1 MDYEQALAFWTSRIN
16 FEERAPARDE
26 LKLAPQDTMNG
37 ETSHEDHLR
46 HDQRTNAEYEP
57 ALERGP

>member
-26 LKLAPQDTMNG
+26 LKLDPM
-37 ETSHEDHLR
+37 
-46 HDQRTNAEYEP
+46 RTLLDLLGNP
-57 ALERGP
+57 